1 MDVRAQFAMVMNL
14 EKCIGCHTCSVTC
27 KNMWTNRKG
36 TEYMWWNNVE
46 TKPGTG
52 FPGSWEDQ
60 EKYKG
65 GWEKSSGG
73 LKLKL
78 GGKTKLFTRIFYNPD
93 QPSMKNY
100 YEPWTYNY
108 SHLISAPDSKTQPTA
123 RAVSQITGEYME
135 IENGPNWDDDLS
147 GSYKYASNDP
157 NMDDREKKL
166 LKELESVF
174 MFYLPRICNHCVNP
188 ACVAACPSG
197 AIYKRGE
204 DGIVLVDQEK
214 CKSWRYCV
222 SACPYKKV
230 YFNWNTVKSEKCI
243 FCYPRTE
250 NGESTICSKSCVGKI
265 RNLGVILYD
274 ADAFAKAM
282 DSEDNDL
289 TEAFK
294 RSILDPNDEENIK
307 AAESPGINAEWL
319 KAASNSPVYTYI
331 KELEIALPLH
341 PEFRTFPSVFYV
353 PPLSPVTAAAEI
365 HDEIPS
371 AADLRIPVRYLS
383 KLFSAG
389 SESVI
394 EGVLKRLL
402 VIRKYMRAKGLD
414 EKAKLDEIIG
424 DSPLTKEQIEKAH
437 KLFTQAKA
445 DERFVLPQTFRA
457 EAEDPYEN
465 QGVTGFG
472 IKGKKGLRK

>member
-1 MDVRAQFAMVMNL
+1 
-14 EKCIGCHTCSVTC
+14 
-27 KNMWTNRKG
+27 
-36 TEYMWWNNVE
+36 
-46 TKPGTG
+46 
-52 FPGSWEDQ
+52 
-60 EKYKG
+60 
-65 GWEKSSGG
+65 
-73 LKLKL
+73 
-78 GGKTKLFTRIFYNPD
+78 
-93 QPSMKNY
+93 MKNY

-108 SHLISAPDSKTQPTA
+108 KHLISAPDSDKQPTA

-147 GSYKYASNDP
+147 GSSQYASNDP
-157 NMDDREKKL
+157 NLEGREKKL

-274 ADAFAKAM
+274 AEAFTEAM
-282 DSEDNDL
+282 DSEDSEL
-289 TEAFK
+289 IEAFK
-294 RSILDPNDEENIK
+294 RSILDPYDEENIK
-307 AAESPGINAEWL
+307 AAKSSGINDEWL
-319 KAASNSPVYTYI
+319 KAASNSPVYTYV

-341 PEFRTFPSVFYV
+341 PEFRTFPSIFYV
-353 PPLSPVTAAAEI
+353 PPLSPVMAAAEV

-371 AADLRIPVRYLS
+371 AADLRIPIKYLS

-389 SESVI
+389 NESVV

-402 VIRKYMRAKGLD
+402 LIRKYMRAKGLD
-414 EKAKLDEIIG
+414 EKAKLNKIID
-424 DSPLTKEQIEKAH
+424 DSLLTKKQIEKAH
-437 KLFTQAKA
+437 RLFTQAKT
-445 DERFVLPQTFRA
+445 DERFVLPQTFRG
-457 EAEDPYEN
+457 EINDPYEN
-465 QGVTGFG
+465 QGLTGFG
-472 IKGKKGLRK
+472 LKGKKGLRK